1 MQQSL
6 SKFSENN
13 GEKFL
18 VKKILFEYGY
28 DKKDV
33 EANYILKDKLVD
45 LAVFTDSS
53 PHTPNNCWI
62 VALTGDD
69 KEEATIK
76 LKQIF
81 KENENI
87 EFAFWTDGRDIQYFK
102 RTDNKLNEVFNIPK
116 KGKSLELPKR
126 TELKEPTELSKTFS
140 MIHNHIY
147 ANDGLSAQEAFN
159 EVLKLLFIKVQDGKN
174 EKGEFVK
181 FGISE
186 KEYNQ
191 IMNEQKNSFK
201 ERIESLFA
209 EAKKDF
215 SDVFNQ
221 GDSINLKDSTLA
233 FVVGQLQNFNL
244 SKSKKDIKGAAFQK
258 FIYAH
263 QRGSRG
269 QFFTPDPIIQLAV
282 NILKPTSKDKIIDP
296 ACGTAGFLVEAM
308 KYVYENELVKNN
320 SSSKSEVMK
329 KYAHSKLRGMEI
341 NPTLAKVAKMR
352 MILEDDGYSGI
363 MSIDSLSDFEMIDA
377 GAKKNK
383 IEGSINKELFDL
395 VLTNPPF
402 GTQGKITNKKILK
415 KFELGHKWSYN
426 RKDWEKQDTLNNG
439 QVPDILFVERCLDLL
454 KSGGKLAIV
463 LPTGDLENKS
473 LGYVRQYI
481 DNRAKLLGIVS
492 LPQKTFI
499 PHGTGIKAVILFIEK
514 LDKQKLELEKKKDY
528 ELFFSIIENVGYEGN
543 KNGTPIYMK
552 NEKGEFVLDNEGN
565 PKLYE
570 DMSFVC
576 NQYENFLKGL
586 NIKQSDKFFIKKY
599 SELKNRWDAEYYAPR
614 FSNLRNKLKKA
625 GAVPLK
631 SVVKIISNRYPILK
645 MKGQDVRYIEINNIN
660 PITNELHSYSEMKVH
675 ELPSRAT
682 FEVKEGDIL
691 TAVSGIS
698 TGTPMHASA
707 YVTPDFN
714 GCISTNG
721 MRALRPININS
732 FYLLAYI
739 KSDLFL
745 EQMLQSRTG
754 AAIPSVCDE
763 ELREVLILLPSKE
776 IQEKIAKKVKES
788 YDLKEKSKQVL
799 TESKE
804 MLNSIIV

>member
-13 GEKFL
+13 GENYL
-18 VKKILFEYGY
+18 VKKILSEYGY

-33 EANYILKDKLVD
+33 EINYILNDKIID
-45 LAVFTDSS
+45 LAVFTDGS

-62 VALTGDD
+62 VALAGAE
-69 KEEATIK
+69 KEEASLK

-81 KENENI
+81 KENANI
-87 EFAFWTDGRDIQYFK
+87 EFAFWTDGTDIQYFK

-126 TELKEPTELSKTFS
+126 TELREPSELSKTFS

-159 EVLKLLFIKVQDGKN
+159 EVLKLLFIKVQDEKN
-174 EKGEFVK
+174 EEGEFVK

-191 IMNEQKNSFK
+191 IMNEQKSSFK

-221 GDSINLKDSTLA
+221 GESINLKDSTLA

-258 FIYAH
+258 FIYSH

-296 ACGTAGFLVEAM
+296 ACGTAGFIVEAM
-308 KYVYENELVKNN
+308 KYVYENEFAKNN
-320 SSSKSEVMK
+320 NSSKSEVMK

-363 MSIDSLSDFEMIDA
+363 MSIDSLSDFEIIDTN
-377 GAKKNK
+377 AKKNK
-383 IEGSINKELFDL
+383 IEGSINKDSFDM

-402 GTQGKITNKKILK
+402 GTQGKITNKNNLK

-426 RKDWEKQDTLNNG
+426 RKDWEKTTALNTG
-439 QVPDILFVERCLDLL
+439 QVPDILFIERCLDLL

-481 DNRAKLLGIVS
+481 ESRAKLLGIVS

-499 PHGTGIKAVILFIEK
+499 PHGTGIKAVILFAEK
-514 LDKQKLELEKKKDY
+514 LDKQELELEKNKDY
-528 ELFFSIIENVGYEGN
+528 KLFFSIIENVGYEGN
-543 KNGTPIYMK
+543 KNGTPIYVKDEM
-552 NEKGEFVLDNEGN
+552 GEIVLDNEGN
-565 PKLYE
+565 QILHE
-570 DMSFVC
+570 DMTFVC
-576 NQYENFLKGL
+576 NQYENFLNGTK
-586 NIKQSDKFFIKKY
+586 IEQSDKFFIKKY
-599 SELKNRWDAEYYAPR
+599 SELKSRWDAEYYAPR
-614 FSNLRNKLKKA
+614 FFNLRNKLKEA

-631 SVVKIISNRYPILK
+631 SVVKIISNRSPILK
-645 MKGQDVRYIEINNIN
+645 MKEQDVRYIEIGNIN
-660 PITNELHSYSEMKVH
+660 PKSNELHSYSEMKVH

-682 FEVKEGDIL
+682 FEIKSGDVL

-707 YVTPDFN
+707 YVTPDFE

-721 MRALRPININS
+721 MRALRPININP

-763 ELREVLILLPSKE
+763 ELREVLVLLPAKE
-776 IQEKIAKKVKES
+776 IQEKIANKVKES

-799 TESKE
+799 IESKAI
-804 MLNSIIV
+804 LDSIIV